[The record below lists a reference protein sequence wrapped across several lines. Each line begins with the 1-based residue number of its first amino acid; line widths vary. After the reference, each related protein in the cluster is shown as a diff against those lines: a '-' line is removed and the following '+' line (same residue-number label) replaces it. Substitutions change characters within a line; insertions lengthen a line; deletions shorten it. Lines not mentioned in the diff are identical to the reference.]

1 MEQLKKINFKQPKY
15 ILPAILYFPLL
26 FTGYFV
32 IDMFHTEKAE
42 IADPTMQSTEYL
54 NPNLPQAK
62 VKDGLDGKYES
73 MLKSY
78 GKIDDFSAIENI
90 DSEEDSQL
98 EKYESKYTDG
108 DLESMDSTAIA
119 AQLKAEEMKRQL
131 ELSAERGNS
140 MQDNDMPLAL
150 SEKERLIQELQREKE
165 MRQGLEQALAQAR
178 EAGLNATE
186 KASQTGDI
194 TVNGTISY
202 NEKAVN
208 QLTDN
213 EETQE
218 VVKRSRQTSDF
229 FNSLSENEPQSNL
242 IKAII
247 DEDIKA
253 VDGSRVRLR
262 LLDDIEIGSIV
273 MPKGSYIYAIMSGFG
288 SQRVKG
294 SVKSLLYNDELIKVS
309 LSIYDTDGLEGLY
322 VPSSS
327 FRETSKE
334 VASSAMSGNIS
345 MNPSLLSYRPEK
357 LDLLYRI
364 LCNHHP
370 EKLLFATDTPWTESE
385 KELDILRKAP
395 LPKEILR
402 KILSENALSLLSS
415 CQYHIE
421 VTP

>member
-165 MRQGLEQALAQAR
+165 IRQGLEQALAQAR

-186 KASQTGDI
+186 KASQTGDV

-213 EETQE
+213 AETQE

-345 MNPSLLSYRPEK
+345 MNQGSYENSLAQWGMQAIQNAYQRTTNAISKSIKKNSAKLKYGTFVYLVNGKEK
-357 LDLLYRI
+357 K
-364 LCNHHP
+364 N
-370 EKLLFATDTPWTESE
+370 E
-385 KELDILRKAP
+385 
-395 LPKEILR
+395 
-402 KILSENALSLLSS
+402 
-415 CQYHIE
+415 
-421 VTP
+421 

>member
-15 ILPAILYFPLL
+15 MLPAILYFPIL

-32 IDMFHTEKAE
+32 IDMFYTEKAE
-42 IADPTMQSTEYL
+42 IEDPTMQSTEYL

-62 VKDGLDGKYES
+62 VKDELDGKYES

-90 DSEEDSQL
+90 DSEEEEQL
-98 EKYESKYTDG
+98 EEYESQYTET
-108 DLESMDSTAIA
+108 DLESLDSTALA
-119 AQLKAEEMKRQL
+119 AQLRAEEMQRQL
-131 ELSAERGNS
+131 QLSAERGNS
-140 MQDNDMPLAL
+140 MQDGEMPLAL
-150 SEKERLIQELQREKE
+150 SETERLIQELHREKE
-165 MRQGLEQALAQAR
+165 MREGLERALAQAR
-178 EAGLNATE
+178 EAGQNATE
-186 KASQTGDI
+186 TASQAGEV
-194 TVNGTISY
+194 TVNGTITY
-202 NEKAVN
+202 NENAIN
-208 QLTDN
+208 TPSDN
-213 EETQE
+213 DETLE
-218 VVKRSRQTSDF
+218 VVKRTRQTSDF
-229 FNSLSENEPQSNL
+229 FNTLSENEPQSNL

-262 LLDDIEIGSIV
+262 LLDDIEIGSVV

-294 SVKSLLYNDELIKVS
+294 SVKSLLYKDELIKVS

-345 MNPSLLSYRPEK
+345 MNQGSYDNSLAQWGMQAIQNAYQRTTNAISKSIKKNSAKLKYGTFVYLVNGKEK
-357 LDLLYRI
+357 
-364 LCNHHP
+364 NN
-370 EKLLFATDTPWTESE
+370 E
-385 KELDILRKAP
+385 
-395 LPKEILR
+395 
-402 KILSENALSLLSS
+402 
-415 CQYHIE
+415 
-421 VTP
+421 

>member
-15 ILPAILYFPLL
+15 MLPAILYFPIL

-32 IDMFHTEKAE
+32 IDMFYTEKAE
-42 IADPTMQSTEYL
+42 IEDPTMQSTEYL

-62 VKDGLDGKYES
+62 VKDELDGKYES

-90 DSEEDSQL
+90 DSEEEEQL
-98 EKYESKYTDG
+98 EEYESQYTET
-108 DLESMDSTAIA
+108 DLESLDSTALA
-119 AQLKAEEMKRQL
+119 AQLRAEEMQRQL
-131 ELSAERGNS
+131 QLSAERGNS
-140 MQDNDMPLAL
+140 MQDGEMPLAL
-150 SEKERLIQELQREKE
+150 SETERLIQELQREKE
-165 MRQGLEQALAQAR
+165 MREGLERALAQAR
-178 EAGLNATE
+178 EAGQNATE
-186 KASQTGDI
+186 TAPQAGEV
-194 TVNGTISY
+194 TVNGTITY
-202 NEKAVN
+202 NENAIN
-208 QLTDN
+208 TPSDN
-213 EETQE
+213 DETQE
-218 VVKRSRQTSDF
+218 VVKRTRQTSDF
-229 FNSLSENEPQSNL
+229 FNTLSENEPQSNL

-262 LLDDIEIGSIV
+262 LLDDIEIGSVV

-294 SVKSLLYNDELIKVS
+294 SVKSLLYKDELIKVS

-345 MNPSLLSYRPEK
+345 MNQGSYDNSLAQWGMQAIQNAYQRTTNAISKSIKKNSAKLKYGTFVYLVNGKEK
-357 LDLLYRI
+357 
-364 LCNHHP
+364 NN
-370 EKLLFATDTPWTESE
+370 E
-385 KELDILRKAP
+385 
-395 LPKEILR
+395 
-402 KILSENALSLLSS
+402 
-415 CQYHIE
+415 
-421 VTP
+421 

>member
-15 ILPAILYFPLL
+15 MLPAILYFPIL

-32 IDMFHTEKAE
+32 IDMFYTEKAE
-42 IADPTMQSTEYL
+42 IEDPTMQSTEYL

-62 VKDGLDGKYES
+62 VKDELDGKYES

-90 DSEEDSQL
+90 DSEEEEQL
-98 EKYESKYTDG
+98 EEYESQYTET
-108 DLESMDSTAIA
+108 DLESLDSTELA
-119 AQLKAEEMKRQL
+119 AQLRAEEMQRQL
-131 ELSAERGNS
+131 QLSAERGNS
-140 MQDNDMPLAL
+140 MQDGEMPLAL
-150 SEKERLIQELQREKE
+150 SETERLIQELQREKE
-165 MRQGLEQALAQAR
+165 MREGLERALAQAR
-178 EAGLNATE
+178 EAGQNATE
-186 KASQTGDI
+186 TASQAGEV
-194 TVNGTISY
+194 TVNGTITY
-202 NEKAVN
+202 NENAIN
-208 QLTDN
+208 TPSDN
-213 EETQE
+213 DETQE
-218 VVKRSRQTSDF
+218 VVKRTRQTSDF
-229 FNSLSENEPQSNL
+229 FNTLSENEPQSNL

-262 LLDDIEIGSIV
+262 LLDDIEIGSVV

-294 SVKSLLYNDELIKVS
+294 SVKSLLYKDELIKVS

-345 MNPSLLSYRPEK
+345 MNQGSYDNSLAQWGMQAIQNAYQRTTNAISKSIKKNSAKLKYGTFVYLVNGKEK
-357 LDLLYRI
+357 
-364 LCNHHP
+364 NN
-370 EKLLFATDTPWTESE
+370 E
-385 KELDILRKAP
+385 
-395 LPKEILR
+395 
-402 KILSENALSLLSS
+402 
-415 CQYHIE
+415 
-421 VTP
+421 

>member
-15 ILPAILYFPLL
+15 MLPAILYFPIL

-32 IDMFHTEKAE
+32 IDMFYTEKAE
-42 IADPTMQSTEYL
+42 IGDPTMQSTEYL

-62 VKDGLDGKYES
+62 VKDELDGKYES

-90 DSEEDSQL
+90 DSEEEEQL
-98 EKYESKYTDG
+98 EEYESQYTET
-108 DLESMDSTAIA
+108 DLESLDSTALA
-119 AQLKAEEMKRQL
+119 AQLRAEEMQRQL
-131 ELSAERGNS
+131 QLSAERGNS
-140 MQDNDMPLAL
+140 MQDGEMPLAL
-150 SEKERLIQELQREKE
+150 SETERLIQELQREKE
-165 MRQGLEQALAQAR
+165 MREGLERALAQAR
-178 EAGLNATE
+178 EAGQNATE
-186 KASQTGDI
+186 TASQAGEV
-194 TVNGTISY
+194 TVNGTITY
-202 NEKAVN
+202 NENAIN
-208 QLTDN
+208 TPSDN
-213 EETQE
+213 DETQE
-218 VVKRSRQTSDF
+218 VVKRTRQTSDF
-229 FNSLSENEPQSNL
+229 FNTLSENEPQSNL

-262 LLDDIEIGSIV
+262 LLDDIEIGSVV

-294 SVKSLLYNDELIKVS
+294 SVKSLLYKDELIKVS

-345 MNPSLLSYRPEK
+345 MNQGSYDNSLAQWGMQAIQNAYQRTTNAISKSIKKNSAKLKYGTFVYLVNGKEK
-357 LDLLYRI
+357 
-364 LCNHHP
+364 NN
-370 EKLLFATDTPWTESE
+370 E
-385 KELDILRKAP
+385 
-395 LPKEILR
+395 
-402 KILSENALSLLSS
+402 
-415 CQYHIE
+415 
-421 VTP
+421 

>member
-15 ILPAILYFPLL
+15 MLPAILYFPIL

-32 IDMFHTEKAE
+32 IDMFYTEKAE
-42 IADPTMQSTEYL
+42 IEDPTMQSTEYL

-62 VKDGLDGKYES
+62 VKDDHDGKYES

-90 DSEEDSQL
+90 DSEEEEQL
-98 EKYESKYTDG
+98 EEYESQYTET
-108 DLESMDSTAIA
+108 DLESLDSTALA
-119 AQLKAEEMKRQL
+119 AQLRAEEMQRQL
-131 ELSAERGNS
+131 QLSAERGNS
-140 MQDNDMPLAL
+140 MQDGEMPLAL
-150 SEKERLIQELQREKE
+150 SETERLIQELQREKE
-165 MRQGLEQALAQAR
+165 MREGLERALAQAR
-178 EAGLNATE
+178 EAGQNATE
-186 KASQTGDI
+186 TASQAGEV
-194 TVNGTISY
+194 TVNGTITY
-202 NEKAVN
+202 NENAIN
-208 QLTDN
+208 TPSDN
-213 EETQE
+213 DETQE
-218 VVKRSRQTSDF
+218 VVKRTRQTSDF
-229 FNSLSENEPQSNL
+229 FNTLSENEPQSNL

-262 LLDDIEIGSIV
+262 LLDDIEIGSVV

-294 SVKSLLYNDELIKVS
+294 SVKSLLYKDELIKVS

-345 MNPSLLSYRPEK
+345 MNQGSYDNSLAQWGMQAIQNAYQRTTNAISKSIKKNSAKLKYGTFVYLVNGKEK
-357 LDLLYRI
+357 
-364 LCNHHP
+364 NN
-370 EKLLFATDTPWTESE
+370 E
-385 KELDILRKAP
+385 
-395 LPKEILR
+395 
-402 KILSENALSLLSS
+402 
-415 CQYHIE
+415 
-421 VTP
+421 

>member
-15 ILPAILYFPLL
+15 MLPAILYFPIL

-32 IDMFHTEKAE
+32 IDMFYTEKAE

-62 VKDGLDGKYES
+62 VKDELDGKYES

-90 DSEEDSQL
+90 DGEEENQL
-98 EKYESKYTDG
+98 EEYESKYSDS
-108 DLESMDSTAIA
+108 DLETMDSTAIA
-119 AQLKAEEMKRQL
+119 AQKRAEEMQRQIQ
-131 ELSAERGNS
+131 LSAERGNS
-140 MQDNDMPLAL
+140 MQDGEMPLAL
-150 SEKERLIQELQREKE
+150 SETERLIQELQREKE
-165 MRQGLEQALAQAR
+165 MREGLERALAQAR
-178 EAGLNATE
+178 EAGQNATE
-186 KASQTGDI
+186 TASQAGEV
-194 TVNGTISY
+194 TVNGTITY
-202 NEKAVN
+202 NENAVN
-208 QLTDN
+208 TPSDN
-213 EETQE
+213 DETQE
-218 VVKRSRQTSDF
+218 VVKKNRQTSDF
-229 FNSLSENEPQSNL
+229 FNTLSENEPQSNL

-262 LLDDIEIGSIV
+262 LLDDIEIGSVV

-294 SVKSLLYNDELIKVS
+294 SVKSLLYKDELIKVS

-327 FRETSKE
+327 FRETSKV

-345 MNPSLLSYRPEK
+345 MNQGSYDNSLAQWGMQAIQNAYQRTTNAISKSIKKNSAKLKYGTFVYLVNGKEK
-357 LDLLYRI
+357 
-364 LCNHHP
+364 NN
-370 EKLLFATDTPWTESE
+370 E
-385 KELDILRKAP
+385 
-395 LPKEILR
+395 
-402 KILSENALSLLSS
+402 
-415 CQYHIE
+415 
-421 VTP
+421 

>member
-15 ILPAILYFPLL
+15 MLPAILYFPIL

-32 IDMFHTEKAE
+32 IDMFYTEKAE
-42 IADPTMQSTEYL
+42 IADSTMQSTEYL

-62 VKDGLDGKYES
+62 VKDELDGKYES

-90 DSEEDSQL
+90 DSEEEEQL
-98 EKYESKYTDG
+98 EEYESQYTET
-108 DLESMDSTAIA
+108 DLESLDSTALA
-119 AQLKAEEMKRQL
+119 AQLRAEEMQRQL
-131 ELSAERGNS
+131 QLSAERGNS
-140 MQDNDMPLAL
+140 MQDGEMPLAL
-150 SEKERLIQELQREKE
+150 SETERLIQELQREKE
-165 MRQGLEQALAQAR
+165 MREGLERALAQAR
-178 EAGLNATE
+178 EAGQNATE
-186 KASQTGDI
+186 TASQAGEV
-194 TVNGTISY
+194 TVNGTITY
-202 NEKAVN
+202 NENAIN
-208 QLTDN
+208 TPSDN
-213 EETQE
+213 DETQE
-218 VVKRSRQTSDF
+218 VVKRTRQTSDF
-229 FNSLSENEPQSNL
+229 FNTLSENEPQSNL

-262 LLDDIEIGSIV
+262 LLDDIEIGSVV

-294 SVKSLLYNDELIKVS
+294 SVKSLLYKDELIKVS

-345 MNPSLLSYRPEK
+345 MNQGSYDNSLAQWGMQAIQNAYQRTTIKKNSAKLKYGTFVYLVNGKEK
-357 LDLLYRI
+357 
-364 LCNHHP
+364 NN
-370 EKLLFATDTPWTESE
+370 E
-385 KELDILRKAP
+385 
-395 LPKEILR
+395 
-402 KILSENALSLLSS
+402 
-415 CQYHIE
+415 
-421 VTP
+421 

>member
-15 ILPAILYFPLL
+15 MLPAILYFPIL

-32 IDMFHTEKAE
+32 IDMFYTEKAE
-42 IADPTMQSTEYL
+42 IEDPTMQSTEYL

-62 VKDGLDGKYES
+62 VKDELDGKYES

-90 DSEEDSQL
+90 DSEEEEQL
-98 EKYESKYTDG
+98 EEYESQYTET
-108 DLESMDSTAIA
+108 DLESLDSTALA
-119 AQLKAEEMKRQL
+119 AQLRAEEMQRQL
-131 ELSAERGNS
+131 QLSAERGNS
-140 MQDNDMPLAL
+140 MQDGEMPLAL
-150 SEKERLIQELQREKE
+150 SETERLIQELQREKE
-165 MRQGLEQALAQAR
+165 MREGLERALAQAR
-178 EAGLNATE
+178 EAGQNATE
-186 KASQTGDI
+186 TASQAGEV
-194 TVNGTISY
+194 TVNGTITY
-202 NEKAVN
+202 NENAIN
-208 QLTDN
+208 TLSDN
-213 EETQE
+213 DETQE
-218 VVKRSRQTSDF
+218 VVKRTRQTSDF
-229 FNSLSENEPQSNL
+229 FNTLSENEPQSNL

-262 LLDDIEIGSIV
+262 LLDDIEIGSVV

-294 SVKSLLYNDELIKVS
+294 SVKSLLYKDELIKVS

-345 MNPSLLSYRPEK
+345 MNQGSYDNSLAQWGMQAIQNAYQRTTNAISKSIKKNSAKLKYGTFVYLVNGKEK
-357 LDLLYRI
+357 
-364 LCNHHP
+364 NN
-370 EKLLFATDTPWTESE
+370 E
-385 KELDILRKAP
+385 
-395 LPKEILR
+395 
-402 KILSENALSLLSS
+402 
-415 CQYHIE
+415 
-421 VTP
+421 

>member
-15 ILPAILYFPLL
+15 MLPAILYFPIL

-32 IDMFHTEKAE
+32 IDMFYTEKAE
-42 IADPTMQSTEYL
+42 IEDPTMQSTEYL

-62 VKDGLDGKYES
+62 VKDELDGKYES

-90 DSEEDSQL
+90 DSEEEEQL
-98 EKYESKYTDG
+98 EEYESQYTET
-108 DLESMDSTAIA
+108 DLESLDSTALA
-119 AQLKAEEMKRQL
+119 AQLRAEEMQRQL
-131 ELSAERGNS
+131 QLSAERGNS
-140 MQDNDMPLAL
+140 MQDGEMPLAL
-150 SEKERLIQELQREKE
+150 SETERLIQELQREKE
-165 MRQGLEQALAQAR
+165 MREGLERALAQAR
-178 EAGLNATE
+178 EAGQNATE
-186 KASQTGDI
+186 TASQSGEV
-194 TVNGTISY
+194 TVNGTITY
-202 NEKAVN
+202 NENAIN
-208 QLTDN
+208 TPSDN
-213 EETQE
+213 DETQE
-218 VVKRSRQTSDF
+218 VVKRTRQTSDF
-229 FNSLSENEPQSNL
+229 FNTLSENEPQSNL

-262 LLDDIEIGSIV
+262 LLDDIEIGSVV

-294 SVKSLLYNDELIKVS
+294 SVKSLLYKDELIKVS

-345 MNPSLLSYRPEK
+345 MNQGSYDNSLAQWGMQAIQNAYQRTTNAISKSIKKNSAKLKYGTFVYLVNGKEK
-357 LDLLYRI
+357 
-364 LCNHHP
+364 NN
-370 EKLLFATDTPWTESE
+370 E
-385 KELDILRKAP
+385 
-395 LPKEILR
+395 
-402 KILSENALSLLSS
+402 
-415 CQYHIE
+415 
-421 VTP
+421 

>member
-15 ILPAILYFPLL
+15 MLPVILYFPIL

-32 IDMFHTEKAE
+32 IDMFYTEKAE
-42 IADPTMQSTEYL
+42 IEDPTMQSTEYL

-62 VKDGLDGKYES
+62 VKDELDGKYES

-90 DSEEDSQL
+90 DSEEEEQL
-98 EKYESKYTDG
+98 EEYESQYTET
-108 DLESMDSTAIA
+108 DLESLDSTALA
-119 AQLKAEEMKRQL
+119 AQLRAEEMQRQL
-131 ELSAERGNS
+131 QLSAERGNS
-140 MQDNDMPLAL
+140 MQDGEMPLAL
-150 SEKERLIQELQREKE
+150 SETERLIQELQREKE
-165 MRQGLEQALAQAR
+165 MREGLERALAQAR
-178 EAGLNATE
+178 EAGQNATE
-186 KASQTGDI
+186 TASQAGEVS
-194 TVNGTISY
+194 VNGTITY
-202 NEKAVN
+202 NENAIN
-208 QLTDN
+208 TPSDN
-213 EETQE
+213 DETQE
-218 VVKRSRQTSDF
+218 VVKRTRQTSDF
-229 FNSLSENEPQSNL
+229 FNTLSENEPQSNL

-262 LLDDIEIGSIV
+262 LLDDIEIGSVV

-294 SVKSLLYNDELIKVS
+294 SVKSLLYKDELIKVS

-345 MNPSLLSYRPEK
+345 MNQGSYDNSLAQWGMQAIQNAYQRTTNAISKSIKKNSAKLKYGTFVYLVNGKEK
-357 LDLLYRI
+357 
-364 LCNHHP
+364 NN
-370 EKLLFATDTPWTESE
+370 E
-385 KELDILRKAP
+385 
-395 LPKEILR
+395 
-402 KILSENALSLLSS
+402 
-415 CQYHIE
+415 
-421 VTP
+421 

>member
-15 ILPAILYFPLL
+15 MLPAILYFPIL

-32 IDMFHTEKAE
+32 IDMFYTEKAE
-42 IADPTMQSTEYL
+42 IEDPTMQSTEYL

-62 VKDGLDGKYES
+62 VKDELDGKYES

-90 DSEEDSQL
+90 DSEEEEQL
-98 EKYESKYTDG
+98 EEYESQYTET
-108 DLESMDSTAIA
+108 DLESLDSTALA
-119 AQLKAEEMKRQL
+119 AQLRAEEMQRQL
-131 ELSAERGNS
+131 QLSAERGNS
-140 MQDNDMPLAL
+140 MQDGEMPLAL
-150 SEKERLIQELQREKE
+150 SETERLIQELQREKE
-165 MRQGLEQALAQAR
+165 MREGLERALAQAR
-178 EAGLNATE
+178 EAGQNVTE
-186 KASQTGDI
+186 TASQAGEV
-194 TVNGTISY
+194 TVNGTITY
-202 NEKAVN
+202 NENAIN
-208 QLTDN
+208 TPSDN
-213 EETQE
+213 DETQE
-218 VVKRSRQTSDF
+218 VVKRTRQTSDF
-229 FNSLSENEPQSNL
+229 FNTLSENEPQSNL

-262 LLDDIEIGSIV
+262 LLDDIEIGSVV

-294 SVKSLLYNDELIKVS
+294 SVKSLLYKDELIKVS

-345 MNPSLLSYRPEK
+345 MNQGSYDNSLAQWGMQAIQNAYQRTTNAISKSIKKNSAKLKYGTFVYLVNGKEK
-357 LDLLYRI
+357 
-364 LCNHHP
+364 NN
-370 EKLLFATDTPWTESE
+370 E
-385 KELDILRKAP
+385 
-395 LPKEILR
+395 
-402 KILSENALSLLSS
+402 
-415 CQYHIE
+415 
-421 VTP
+421 

>member
-15 ILPAILYFPLL
+15 MLPAILYFPIL

-32 IDMFHTEKAE
+32 IDMFYTEKAE
-42 IADPTMQSTEYL
+42 IADSTMQSTEYL

-62 VKDGLDGKYES
+62 VKDELDGKYES

-90 DSEEDSQL
+90 DGEEENQL
-98 EKYESKYTDG
+98 EEYESKYSDS
-108 DLESMDSTAIA
+108 DLETMDSTAIA
-119 AQLKAEEMKRQL
+119 AQKRAEEMQRQL
-131 ELSAERGNS
+131 QLSAERGNS
-140 MQDNDMPLAL
+140 MQDGEMPLAL
-150 SEKERLIQELQREKE
+150 SETERLIQELQREKE
-165 MRQGLEQALAQAR
+165 MREGLERALAQAR
-178 EAGLNATE
+178 EAGQNATE
-186 KASQTGDI
+186 TASQAGEV
-194 TVNGTISY
+194 TVNGTITY
-202 NEKAVN
+202 NENAVN
-208 QLTDN
+208 TPSDN
-213 EETQE
+213 DETQE
-218 VVKRSRQTSDF
+218 VVKKIRQTSDF
-229 FNSLSENEPQSNL
+229 FNTLSENEPQSNL

-262 LLDDIEIGSIV
+262 LLDDIEIGSVV

-294 SVKSLLYNDELIKVS
+294 SVKSLLYKDELIKVS

-345 MNPSLLSYRPEK
+345 MNQGSYDNSLAQWGMQAIQNAYQRTTNAISKSIKKNSAKLKYGTFVYLVNGKEK
-357 LDLLYRI
+357 
-364 LCNHHP
+364 NN
-370 EKLLFATDTPWTESE
+370 E
-385 KELDILRKAP
+385 
-395 LPKEILR
+395 
-402 KILSENALSLLSS
+402 
-415 CQYHIE
+415 
-421 VTP
+421 

>member
-15 ILPAILYFPLL
+15 MLPAILYFPIL

-32 IDMFHTEKAE
+32 IDMFYTEKAE
-42 IADPTMQSTEYL
+42 IEDPTMQSTEYL

-62 VKDGLDGKYES
+62 VKDELDGKYES

-90 DSEEDSQL
+90 DSEEEEQL
-98 EKYESKYTDG
+98 EEYESQYTET
-108 DLESMDSTAIA
+108 DLESLDSTALA
-119 AQLKAEEMKRQL
+119 AQLRAEEMQRQL
-131 ELSAERGNS
+131 QLSAERGNS
-140 MQDNDMPLAL
+140 MQDGEMPLAL
-150 SEKERLIQELQREKE
+150 SETERLIQELQREKE
-165 MRQGLEQALAQAR
+165 MREGLEHALAQAR
-178 EAGLNATE
+178 EAGQNATE
-186 KASQTGDI
+186 TASQAGEV
-194 TVNGTISY
+194 TVNGTITY
-202 NEKAVN
+202 NENAIN
-208 QLTDN
+208 TPSDN
-213 EETQE
+213 DETQE
-218 VVKRSRQTSDF
+218 VVKRTRQTSDF
-229 FNSLSENEPQSNL
+229 FNTLSENEPQSNL

-262 LLDDIEIGSIV
+262 LLDDIEIGSVV

-294 SVKSLLYNDELIKVS
+294 SVKSLLYKDELIKVS

-345 MNPSLLSYRPEK
+345 MNQGSYDNSLAQWGMQAIQNAYQRTTNAISKSIKKNSAKLKYGTFVYLVNGKEK
-357 LDLLYRI
+357 
-364 LCNHHP
+364 NN
-370 EKLLFATDTPWTESE
+370 E
-385 KELDILRKAP
+385 
-395 LPKEILR
+395 
-402 KILSENALSLLSS
+402 
-415 CQYHIE
+415 
-421 VTP
+421 

>member
-15 ILPAILYFPLL
+15 MLLAILYFPIL

-32 IDMFHTEKAE
+32 IDMFYTEKAE
-42 IADPTMQSTEYL
+42 IEDPTMQSTEYL

-62 VKDGLDGKYES
+62 VKDELDGKYES

-90 DSEEDSQL
+90 DSEEEEQL
-98 EKYESKYTDG
+98 EEYESQYTET
-108 DLESMDSTAIA
+108 DLESLDSTALA
-119 AQLKAEEMKRQL
+119 AQLRAEEMQRQL
-131 ELSAERGNS
+131 QLSAERGNS
-140 MQDNDMPLAL
+140 MQDGEMPLAL
-150 SEKERLIQELQREKE
+150 SETERLIQELQREKE
-165 MRQGLEQALAQAR
+165 MREGLERALAQAR
-178 EAGLNATE
+178 EAGQNATE
-186 KASQTGDI
+186 TASQAGEV
-194 TVNGTISY
+194 TVNGTITY
-202 NEKAVN
+202 NENAIN
-208 QLTDN
+208 TPSDN
-213 EETQE
+213 DETQE
-218 VVKRSRQTSDF
+218 VVKRTRQTSDF
-229 FNSLSENEPQSNL
+229 FNTLSENEPQSNL

-262 LLDDIEIGSIV
+262 LLDDIEIGSVV

-294 SVKSLLYNDELIKVS
+294 SVKSLLYKDELIKVS

-345 MNPSLLSYRPEK
+345 MNQGSYDNSLAQWGMQAIQNAYQRTTNAISKSIKKNSAKLKYGTFVYLVNGKEK
-357 LDLLYRI
+357 
-364 LCNHHP
+364 NN
-370 EKLLFATDTPWTESE
+370 E
-385 KELDILRKAP
+385 
-395 LPKEILR
+395 
-402 KILSENALSLLSS
+402 
-415 CQYHIE
+415 
-421 VTP
+421 

>member
-15 ILPAILYFPLL
+15 MLPAILYFPIL

-32 IDMFHTEKAE
+32 IDMFYTEKAE
-42 IADPTMQSTEYL
+42 IEDPTMQSTEYL

-62 VKDGLDGKYES
+62 VKDELDGKYES

-90 DSEEDSQL
+90 DSEEEEQL
-98 EKYESKYTDG
+98 EEYESQYTET
-108 DLESMDSTAIA
+108 DLESLDSTALA
-119 AQLKAEEMKRQL
+119 AQLRAEEMQRQL
-131 ELSAERGNS
+131 QLSAERGNS
-140 MQDNDMPLAL
+140 MQYGEMPLAL
-150 SEKERLIQELQREKE
+150 SETERLIQELQREKK
-165 MRQGLEQALAQAR
+165 MREGLERALAQAR
-178 EAGLNATE
+178 EAGQNATE
-186 KASQTGDI
+186 TASQAGEM
-194 TVNGTISY
+194 TVNGTITY
-202 NEKAVN
+202 NENAIN
-208 QLTDN
+208 TPSDN
-213 EETQE
+213 DETQE
-218 VVKRSRQTSDF
+218 VVKRTRQTSDF
-229 FNSLSENEPQSNL
+229 FNTLSENEPQSNL

-262 LLDDIEIGSIV
+262 LLDDIEIGSVV

-294 SVKSLLYNDELIKVS
+294 SVKSLLYKDELIKVS

-345 MNPSLLSYRPEK
+345 MNQGSYDNSLAQWGMQAIQNAYQRTTNAISKSIKKNSAKLKYGTFVYLVNGKEK
-357 LDLLYRI
+357 
-364 LCNHHP
+364 NN
-370 EKLLFATDTPWTESE
+370 E
-385 KELDILRKAP
+385 
-395 LPKEILR
+395 
-402 KILSENALSLLSS
+402 
-415 CQYHIE
+415 
-421 VTP
+421 

>member
-108 DLESMDSTAIA
+108 DLESMDSTALA

-186 KASQTGDI
+186 KASQTGNV

-208 QLTDN
+208 KPTDN
-213 EETQE
+213 AETQE

-345 MNPSLLSYRPEK
+345 MNQGSYENSLAQWGMQAIQNAYQRTTNAISKSIKKNSAKLKYGTFVYLVNGKEK
-357 LDLLYRI
+357 K
-364 LCNHHP
+364 N
-370 EKLLFATDTPWTESE
+370 E
-385 KELDILRKAP
+385 
-395 LPKEILR
+395 
-402 KILSENALSLLSS
+402 
-415 CQYHIE
+415 
-421 VTP
+421 

>member
-15 ILPAILYFPLL
+15 MLPAILYFPIL

-32 IDMFHTEKAE
+32 IDMFYTEKAE
-42 IADPTMQSTEYL
+42 IEDPTMQSTEYL

-62 VKDGLDGKYES
+62 VKDELDGKYES

-90 DSEEDSQL
+90 DSEEEEQL
-98 EKYESKYTDG
+98 EEYESQYTET
-108 DLESMDSTAIA
+108 DLESLDSTALA
-119 AQLKAEEMKRQL
+119 AQLRAEEMQRQL
-131 ELSAERGNS
+131 QLSAERGNS
-140 MQDNDMPLAL
+140 MQDGEMPLAL
-150 SEKERLIQELQREKE
+150 SETERLIQELQREKE
-165 MRQGLEQALAQAR
+165 MREGLERALAQAR
-178 EAGLNATE
+178 EAGQNATE
-186 KASQTGDI
+186 TASQAGEV
-194 TVNGTISY
+194 TVNGTITY
-202 NEKAVN
+202 NENAIN
-208 QLTDN
+208 APSDN
-213 EETQE
+213 DETQE
-218 VVKRSRQTSDF
+218 VVKRTRQTSDF
-229 FNSLSENEPQSNL
+229 FNTLSENEPQSNL

-262 LLDDIEIGSIV
+262 LLDDIEIGSVV

-294 SVKSLLYNDELIKVS
+294 SVKSLLYKDELIKVS

-345 MNPSLLSYRPEK
+345 MNQGSYDNSLAQWGMQAIQNAYQRTTNAISKSIKKNSAKLKYGTFVYLVNGKEK
-357 LDLLYRI
+357 
-364 LCNHHP
+364 NN
-370 EKLLFATDTPWTESE
+370 E
-385 KELDILRKAP
+385 
-395 LPKEILR
+395 
-402 KILSENALSLLSS
+402 
-415 CQYHIE
+415 
-421 VTP
+421 

>member
-15 ILPAILYFPLL
+15 MLPAILYFPIL

-32 IDMFHTEKAE
+32 IDMFYTEKAE
-42 IADPTMQSTEYL
+42 IEDPTMQSTEYL

-62 VKDGLDGKYES
+62 VKDELDGKYES

-90 DSEEDSQL
+90 DSEEEEQL
-98 EKYESKYTDG
+98 EEYESQYTET
-108 DLESMDSTAIA
+108 DLENLDSTALA
-119 AQLKAEEMKRQL
+119 AQLRAEEMQRQL
-131 ELSAERGNS
+131 QLSAERGNS
-140 MQDNDMPLAL
+140 MQDGEMPLAL
-150 SEKERLIQELQREKE
+150 SETERLIQELQREKE
-165 MRQGLEQALAQAR
+165 MREGLERALAQAR
-178 EAGLNATE
+178 EAGQNVTE
-186 KASQTGDI
+186 TASQAGEV
-194 TVNGTISY
+194 TVNGTITY
-202 NEKAVN
+202 NENAIN
-208 QLTDN
+208 TPSDN
-213 EETQE
+213 DETQE
-218 VVKRSRQTSDF
+218 VVKRTRQTSDF
-229 FNSLSENEPQSNL
+229 FNTLSENEPQSNL

-262 LLDDIEIGSIV
+262 LLDDIEIGSVV

-294 SVKSLLYNDELIKVS
+294 SVKSLLYKDELIKVS

-345 MNPSLLSYRPEK
+345 MNQGSYDNSLAQWGMQAIQNAYQRTTNAISKSIKKNSAKLKYGTFVYLVNGKEK
-357 LDLLYRI
+357 
-364 LCNHHP
+364 NN
-370 EKLLFATDTPWTESE
+370 E
-385 KELDILRKAP
+385 
-395 LPKEILR
+395 
-402 KILSENALSLLSS
+402 
-415 CQYHIE
+415 
-421 VTP
+421 

>member
-15 ILPAILYFPLL
+15 MLPAILYFPIL

-32 IDMFHTEKAE
+32 IDMFYTEKAE
-42 IADPTMQSTEYL
+42 IEDPTMQSTEYL

-62 VKDGLDGKYES
+62 VKDELDGKYES

-90 DSEEDSQL
+90 DSEEEEQL
-98 EKYESKYTDG
+98 EEYESQYTET
-108 DLESMDSTAIA
+108 DLESLDSTALA
-119 AQLKAEEMKRQL
+119 AQLRAEEMQRQL
-131 ELSAERGNS
+131 QLSAERGNS
-140 MQDNDMPLAL
+140 MQDGEMPLAL
-150 SEKERLIQELQREKE
+150 SETERLIQELQREKE
-165 MRQGLEQALAQAR
+165 MREGLERALAQAR
-178 EAGLNATE
+178 EAGQNATE
-186 KASQTGDI
+186 TASQAGEV
-194 TVNGTISY
+194 TVNGTITY
-202 NEKAVN
+202 NENAIN
-208 QLTDN
+208 TPSDN
-213 EETQE
+213 DETQE
-218 VVKRSRQTSDF
+218 VVKKSRQTSDF
-229 FNSLSENEPQSNL
+229 FNTLSENEPQSNL

-262 LLDDIEIGSIV
+262 LLDDIEIGSVV

-294 SVKSLLYNDELIKVS
+294 SVKSLLYKDELIKVS

-345 MNPSLLSYRPEK
+345 MNQGSYNNSLAQWGMQAIQNAYQRTTNAISKSIKKNSAKLKYGTFVYLVNGKEK
-357 LDLLYRI
+357 
-364 LCNHHP
+364 NN
-370 EKLLFATDTPWTESE
+370 E
-385 KELDILRKAP
+385 
-395 LPKEILR
+395 
-402 KILSENALSLLSS
+402 
-415 CQYHIE
+415 
-421 VTP
+421 

>member
-15 ILPAILYFPLL
+15 MLPAILYFPIL

-32 IDMFHTEKAE
+32 IDMFYTEKAE
-42 IADPTMQSTEYL
+42 IADSTMQSTEYL

-62 VKDGLDGKYES
+62 VKDELDGKYES

-90 DSEEDSQL
+90 DGEEENQL
-98 EKYESKYTDG
+98 EEYESKYSDS
-108 DLESMDSTAIA
+108 DLETMDSTAIA
-119 AQLKAEEMKRQL
+119 AQKRAEEMQRQL
-131 ELSAERGNS
+131 QLSAERGNS
-140 MQDNDMPLAL
+140 MQDGEMPLAL
-150 SEKERLIQELQREKE
+150 SETERLIQELQREKE
-165 MRQGLEQALAQAR
+165 MREGLERALAQAR
-178 EAGLNATE
+178 EAGQNATE
-186 KASQTGDI
+186 TASQAGEV
-194 TVNGTISY
+194 TVNGTITY
-202 NEKAVN
+202 NENAIN
-208 QLTDN
+208 TPSDN
-213 EETQE
+213 DETQE
-218 VVKRSRQTSDF
+218 VVKRTRQTSDF
-229 FNSLSENEPQSNL
+229 FNTLSENEPQSNL

-262 LLDDIEIGSIV
+262 LLDDIEIGSVV

-294 SVKSLLYNDELIKVS
+294 SVKSLLYKDELIKVS

-345 MNPSLLSYRPEK
+345 MNQGSYDNSLAQWGMQAIQNAYQRTTNAISKSIKKNSAKLKYGTFVYLVNGKEK
-357 LDLLYRI
+357 
-364 LCNHHP
+364 NN
-370 EKLLFATDTPWTESE
+370 E
-385 KELDILRKAP
+385 
-395 LPKEILR
+395 
-402 KILSENALSLLSS
+402 
-415 CQYHIE
+415 
-421 VTP
+421 